1 MSSPPSGGDV
11 LKEATYKKLIYINYT
26 LLILALT
33 GFLVYD
39 IFVAKNFEVRSLVK
53 YLVLL
58 VSFIASIAKLSGRSR
73 REVLR
78 KKQVYQKSYGEF
90 IRNAFSNDP
99 KLETQLYSAIHDYN
113 QEKPAEAI
121 KKLEKLRKEC
131 HNSDDL
137 YAVTCFTALCYDDI
151 HAFEPASKYYR
162 DALNIRPNTTLA
174 SNLGLCRDRLG
185 DQQGAI
191 EAYEYASQL
200 DPKNEYPYN
209 NLAQLYVRE
218 GAYEDA
224 IEYAQKAIALNG
236 KMYQAYS
243 ALAISHAMLDNT
255 EEYEKAFRQAVAN
268 GANGKK
274 IKTFI
279 ASMDASL

>member
-1 MSSPPSGGDV
+1 M
-11 LKEATYKKLIYINYT
+11 KKLIYIVYT

-39 IFVAKNFEVRSLVK
+39 IFVAKNFEVKSLIK

-58 VSFIASIAKLSGRSR
+58 VSFVASIAKLSGRSR
-73 REVLR
+73 REILR
-78 KKQVYQKSYGEF
+78 KKQAYQKAYADF
-90 IRNAFSNDP
+90 IRSAFSNDP
-99 KLETQLYSAIHDYN
+99 KLETQFYNAIHDYN
-113 QEKPAEAI
+113 QDKLAEAI

-137 YAVTCFTALCYDDI
+137 FAVTFFTALCYDDL
-151 HAFEPASKYYR
+151 HAFESASKYYR
-162 DALNIRPNTTLA
+162 EALNIRPHTTIA

-185 DQQGAI
+185 DDQGAI

-200 DPKNEYPYN
+200 DPKNAYPYN
-209 NLAQLYVRE
+209 NLAQLYIRE

-224 IEYAQKAIALNG
+224 IEYAQKAIALNS
-236 KMYQAYS
+236 KLHQAYS
-243 ALAISHAMLDNT
+243 ALAVSHAMLDNI
-255 EEYEKAFRQAVAN
+255 EEYEKAFRQAVSN
-268 GANGKK
+268 GADGKK
-274 IKTFI
+274 IKNYI

>member
-1 MSSPPSGGDV
+1 M
-11 LKEATYKKLIYINYT
+11 KKLIYIIYT

-39 IFVAKNFEVRSLVK
+39 IFVTKNFEVKSLVK

-58 VSFIASIAKLSGRSR
+58 VSFVASIAKLSGRSR

-90 IRNAFSNDP
+90 IRNAFSSDP
-99 KLETQLYSAIHDYN
+99 KLETLLYSAIHDYN

-137 YAVTCFTALCYDDI
+137 YAVTCFTALCFDDI
-151 HAFEPASKYYR
+151 HAFEPASKHYR

-218 GAYEDA
+218 GEYEDA
-224 IEYAQKAIALNG
+224 IEYAQKAIALNS

-274 IKTFI
+274 IKTYI
-279 ASMDASL
+279 ASTDASL